1 MMEKTFEAAAVE
13 GRIAARWE
21 QEGVFRAGRT
31 DRADAAPFCIVI
43 PPPNVTG
50 NLHMG
55 HALNNTLQD
64 ILCRYWRM
72 KGRDVLW
79 QPGTDHAGIATQ
91 MVVERQLMERQE
103 PDRRAMGREKF
114 VERVWA
120 WKAESGGAIVAQLK
134 RLGAS
139 CDWSRERFTLDAGLS
154 RAVAK
159 VFVQLHREG
168 LIYKAKRLVNWD
180 PTFQTAI
187 SDLEVVQVECK
198 GTFKWSRG
206 DGAPLDETALR
217 KALAKDP
224 NGHLYYF
231 DYPVVDE
238 RGEETGEVLTVA
250 TTRPETMLG
259 DSAVAVH
266 PDDPRYRHLIGGRV
280 RLPLV
285 GRLIA
290 VVADEYSDPEKGTGA
305 VKITPAHDFNDF
317 EVGRRHEA
325 EGARQINILDAEAN
339 ISLKGNLAFFGG
351 VEASDH
357 ELARLLASVDGF
369 DRFEARKRIVVL
381 MALDG
386 RLQKI
391 EPHQHMVPHG
401 DRSNA
406 AIEPW
411 LTDQWYVDAK
421 TLAQPALA
429 AVRESRTRFVPKNW
443 EKTYFEWLDN
453 IQPWTISRQLW
464 WGHQIP
470 VWYGP
475 KVIEVN
481 GRKVI
486 QGIKDYTSILS
497 SSADEL
503 QVFVEE
509 NSEEALARATE
520 LYGEHYVVQIRE
532 EGDPNP
538 LYATDERGRLTI
550 PLFRDPDVLDTWF
563 SSALWPFSTLGWPEA
578 TKELERYYPTSVL
591 VTGFDI
597 IFFWVARMMMMGL
610 HFQHEVPFR
619 EVYIHALVRDG
630 KGAKMSKSKGNVMD
644 PLDIIDGVT
653 PDALIAKRIESITNK
668 AEAAKVAAD
677 TRREF
682 PKGIPALGTDALRF
696 FLAAM
701 AAQGRDVKLSLPR
714 IEGYRNFAT
723 KVWNASRFAEMNGC
737 VRVVGF
743 DPDAVRAPLNRW
755 ILGEASKAVAE
766 TSEAIEAFRFNDAA
780 NAVYR
785 FVWNLFCDWHLE
797 LAKPVLQGGAE
808 GPARAETQA
817 TIAYVL
823 DVVYALLHPFMPFV
837 TEELWT
843 IKGED
848 GPPRAGMLALGPWP
862 RADFAIDRAAEA
874 EIGWIVELVSEIRS
888 VRSEVGVP
896 AGSQLT
902 LTLVQA
908 SSSIA
913 RIVEAWGDTIKRLAR
928 IVRLEFAE
936 TPPAGSLPIVVRDAL
951 AALPLAGIVDIE
963 AEKSRLDKE
972 IARERQE
979 IAKVD
984 AKLANPDF
992 VARAPEEIIA
1002 EHHERREASLSRIAK
1017 MEAARSRLDRI

>member
-21 QEGVFRAGRT
+21 QEGVFRAGRA
-31 DRADAAPFCIVI
+31 DRADATPFCIVI

-50 NLHMG
+50 SLHMG

-91 MVVERQLMERQE
+91 MVVERQLRERQE

-120 WKAESGGAIVAQLK
+120 WKAESGGAIVGQLK

-139 CDWSRERFTLDAGLS
+139 CDWSRERFTLDEGLS
-154 RAVAK
+154 KAVAK
-159 VFVQLHREG
+159 VFVQLHRER
-168 LIYKAKRLVNWD
+168 LIYKDKRLVNWD
-180 PTFQTAI
+180 PMFQTAI

-198 GTFKWSRG
+198 GTFKWERG
-206 DGAPLDETALR
+206 EGAPLDEAALR

-266 PDDPRYRHLIGGRV
+266 PDDPRFRHLVGRKV

-325 EGARQINILDAEAN
+325 EGARQINILDAAAN
-339 ISLKGNLAFFGG
+339 ISLKGNLAFFEGL
-351 VEASDH
+351 EAADH
-357 ELARLLASVDGF
+357 ELSRLLATVDGL

-381 MALDG
+381 MALEE

-391 EPHQHMVPHG
+391 EPHQHTVPHG

-406 AIEPW
+406 VIEPW

-421 TLAQPALA
+421 TLAKPALA
-429 AVRESRTRFVPKNW
+429 AVRGDKTRFVPKNW
-443 EKTYFEWLDN
+443 EKTYFEWLEN
-453 IQPWTISRQLW
+453 IQPWCISRQLW

-470 VWYGP
+470 AWYAPWG
-475 KVIEVN
+475 EV
-481 GRKVI
+481 
-486 QGIKDYTSILS
+486 Y
-497 SSADEL
+497 
-503 QVFVEE
+503 VEE
-509 NSEEALARATE
+509 AEERAYARALADGVRRGALSASEAESLSIDPARLAATF
-520 LYGEHYVVQIRE
+520 
-532 EGDPNP
+532 P
-538 LYATDERGRLTI
+538 
-550 PLFRDPDVLDTWF
+550 RDPDVLDTWF

-578 TKELERYYPTSVL
+578 TKELERFYPTSVL
-591 VTGFDI
+591 ITGFDI
-597 IFFWVARMMMMGL
+597 IFFWVARMMMMSL
-610 HFQHEVPFR
+610 HFKHEIPFR
-619 EVYIHALVRDG
+619 DVYIHALVRDE

-653 PDALIAKRIESITNK
+653 IEALIAKRTEAITSK
-668 AEAAKVAAD
+668 SEVAKIAAD

-723 KVWNASRFAEMNGC
+723 KVWNASRFAELNGC

-743 DPDAVRAPLNRW
+743 DPDAVREPLNRW

-797 LAKPVLQGGAE
+797 LAKPVLQGGVE
-808 GPARAETQA
+808 GPAKAETQA
-817 TIAYVL
+817 TIAHAL
-823 DVVYALLHPFMPFV
+823 DIVYALLHPFMPFV
-837 TEELWT
+837 TEELWA
-843 IKGED
+843 IKGEH
-848 GPPRAGMLALGPWP
+848 GPPRAGALALGPWP
-862 RADFAIDRAAEA
+862 RSDFPIDRAAEA

-896 AGSQLT
+896 AGAQLP

-908 SSSIA
+908 NSSIL
-913 RIVEAWGDTIKRLAR
+913 RIAEAWGDTIKRLAR
-928 IVRLEFAE
+928 IAAIEFAE
-936 TPPAGSLPIVVRDAL
+936 TSPAGSLPIVVRDAL
-951 AALPLAGIVDIE
+951 AALPLAGVVDIE
-963 AEKSRLDKE
+963 AEKARLDKE
-972 IARERQE
+972 IARERLE

-992 VARAPEEIIA
+992 VARAPEAIIA

-1017 MEAARSRLDRI
+1017 MEAARRRLDQI

>member
-1 MMEKTFEAAAVE
+1 MMEKTFEASAVE
-13 GRIAARWE
+13 RRIAARWE
-21 QEGVFRAGRT
+21 QEGVFRAERP
-31 DRADAAPFCIVI
+31 DRAEAEPFCIVI

-64 ILCRYWRM
+64 VLCRYWRM

-120 WKAESGGAIVAQLK
+120 WKAESGGAIVGQLK

-139 CDWSRERFTLDAGLS
+139 CDWSRERFTLDEGLS
-154 RAVAK
+154 KAVAK
-159 VFVQLHREG
+159 VFVQLHRER
-168 LIYKAKRLVNWD
+168 LIYKDKRLVNWD
-180 PTFQTAI
+180 PMFQTAI

-198 GTFKWSRG
+198 GTFKWLRA
-206 DGAPLDETALR
+206 DGAPLNEAALR

-231 DYPVVDE
+231 DYPVVGD
-238 RGEETGEVLTVA
+238 RGEETGEILTVA

-266 PDDPRYRHLIGGRV
+266 PDDPRYRHLVGRKV

-339 ISLKGNLAFFGG
+339 ISLKGNLAFFEGL
-351 VEASDH
+351 EAADH
-357 ELARLLASVDGF
+357 ELSRLIATLDGV

-381 MALDG
+381 MALEG

-406 AIEPW
+406 VVEPW

-429 AVRESRTRFVPKNW
+429 AVRGDKTRFVPKNW
-443 EKTYFEWLDN
+443 EKTYFEWLEN
-453 IQPWTISRQLW
+453 IQPWCISRQLW

-470 VWYGP
+470 AWYAPWG
-475 KVIEVN
+475 EV
-481 GRKVI
+481 
-486 QGIKDYTSILS
+486 Y
-497 SSADEL
+497 
-503 QVFVEE
+503 VEE
-509 NSEEALARATE
+509 AEERAYARALADGVRRGALSASEAESLSIDPARLAATF
-520 LYGEHYVVQIRE
+520 
-532 EGDPNP
+532 P
-538 LYATDERGRLTI
+538 
-550 PLFRDPDVLDTWF
+550 RDPDVLDTWF

-578 TKELERYYPTSVL
+578 TKELERFYPTSVL
-591 VTGFDI
+591 ITGFDI
-597 IFFWVARMMMMGL
+597 IFFWVARMMMMSL
-610 HFQHEVPFR
+610 HFKHEIPFR
-619 EVYIHALVRDG
+619 DVYIHALVRDE

-653 PDALIAKRIESITNK
+653 IEALIAKRTEAITSK
-668 AEAAKVAAD
+668 SEVAKIAAD

-723 KVWNASRFAEMNGC
+723 KVWNASRFAELNGC

-743 DPDAVRAPLNRW
+743 DPDAVREPLNRW

-797 LAKPVLQGGAE
+797 LAKPVLQGGVE
-808 GPARAETQA
+808 GPAKAETQA
-817 TIAYVL
+817 TIAHAL
-823 DVVYALLHPFMPFV
+823 DIVYALLHPFMPFV
-837 TEELWT
+837 TEELWA
-843 IKGED
+843 IKGEH
-848 GPPRAGMLALGPWP
+848 GPPRAGALALGPWP
-862 RADFAIDRAAEA
+862 RSDFPIDRAAEA

-896 AGSQLT
+896 AGAQLP

-908 SSSIA
+908 NSSIL
-913 RIVEAWGDTIKRLAR
+913 RIAEAWGDTIKRLAR
-928 IVRLEFAE
+928 IAAIEFAE
-936 TPPAGSLPIVVRDAL
+936 TSPAGSLPIVVRDAL
-951 AALPLAGIVDIE
+951 AALPLAGVVDIE
-963 AEKSRLDKE
+963 AEKARLDKE
-972 IARERQE
+972 IARERLE

-992 VARAPEEIIA
+992 VARAPEAIIA

-1017 MEAARSRLDRI
+1017 MEAARRRLDQI

>member
-1 MMEKTFEAAAVE
+1 MMEKSFEAAAVE

-21 QEGVFRAGRT
+21 AEGAFRAGRP
-31 DRADAAPFCIVI
+31 DRSEAEPFCIVI

-64 ILCRYWRM
+64 VLCRYWRM

-103 PDRRAMGREKF
+103 PDRRTMGREKF
-114 VERVWA
+114 LERVWA
-120 WKAESGGAIVAQLK
+120 WKAESGGAIVGQLK

-168 LIYKAKRLVNWD
+168 LIYKDKRLVNWD
-180 PTFQTAI
+180 PAFQTAI
-187 SDLEVVQVECK
+187 SDLEVVPVECK
-198 GTFKWSRG
+198 GNFKWSRD
-206 DGAPLDETALR
+206 DGAPFDEAALR

-238 RGEETGEVLTVA
+238 GGEETGEVLTVA

-266 PDDPRYRHLIGGRV
+266 PDDPRFQRLIGKKL

-290 VVADEYSDPEKGTGA
+290 VVADSYSDPEKGTGA

-325 EGARQINILDAEAN
+325 EGARRINILDAEAN
-339 ISLKGNLAFFGG
+339 IFLKGNLDFFEGL
-351 VEASDH
+351 EAADH
-357 ELARLLASVDGF
+357 ELARLIASVDGV
-369 DRFEARKRIVVL
+369 DRFEARKRIVAL
-381 MALDG
+381 MALEE
-386 RLQKI
+386 RLRKI

-401 DRSNA
+401 DRSQA
-406 AIEPW
+406 VVEPW

-429 AVRESRTRFVPKNW
+429 AVREGVTRFVPKNW
-443 EKTYFEWLDN
+443 EKTYFEWLEN
-453 IQPWTISRQLW
+453 IQPWCISRQLW

-470 VWYGP
+470 AWTAPWGEIY
-475 KVIEVN
+475 
-481 GRKVI
+481 
-486 QGIKDYTSILS
+486 
-497 SSADEL
+497 
-503 QVFVEE
+503 VEE
-509 NSEEALARATE
+509 TEESALAVALADGVRRGILTDAEAEALSR
-520 LYGEHYVVQIRE
+520 
-532 EGDPNP
+532 DP
-538 LYATDERGRLTI
+538 ERLAAAF
-550 PLFRDPDVLDTWF
+550 PRDPDVLDTWF
-563 SSALWPFSTLGWPEA
+563 SSALWPFSTLGWPDA
-578 TKELERYYPTSVL
+578 TRELERFYPTNVL

-610 HFQHEVPFR
+610 HLKHQVPFG
-619 EVYIHALVRDG
+619 EVYIHALVRDE

-644 PLDIIDGVT
+644 PLDIVDGVT
-653 PDALIAKRIESITNK
+653 LDALIAKRVETIQSK
-668 AEAAKVAAD
+668 PEAAKVAAD
-677 TRREF
+677 TKKEF
-682 PKGIPALGTDALRF
+682 PKGIPALGADALRF

-737 VRVVGF
+737 VRVDGY
-743 DPDAVRAPLNRW
+743 DPANVRAPLNRW
-755 ILGEASKAVAE
+755 ILGEAAKAVAE

-780 NAVYR
+780 NAAYR

-808 GPARAETQA
+808 GAAKAETQA
-817 TIAYVL
+817 TIAHLL
-823 DVVYALLHPFMPFV
+823 DIVYALLHPFMPFV
-837 TEELWT
+837 TEELWA
-843 IKGED
+843 IKGEQ
-848 GPPRAGMLALGPWP
+848 GPPRAGVLALGPWP
-862 RADFAIDRAAEA
+862 AADFSIDASAEA
-874 EIGWIVELVSEIRS
+874 EIGWIIELVSEIRS

-896 AGSQLT
+896 AGAQLT

-908 SSSIA
+908 SPSVA

-928 IVRLEFAE
+928 VVSIDFSEGV
-936 TPPAGSLPIVVRDAL
+936 PSGSLPIVVRDAL
-951 AALPLAGIVDIE
+951 AALPLAGIIDVE
-963 AEKSRLDKE
+963 AEKARLDKE
-972 IARERQE
+972 IERERQE

-992 VARAPEEIIA
+992 VARAPEAIIA

-1017 MEAARSRLDRI
+1017 MQVARARMDQI